1 MSTASTDLTRVAE
14 LLGIGRSAAY
24 NAAKAG
30 EFPFPCFRIG
40 GRWVVPAAP
49 LAEML
54 GITVADV
61 LGSTT
66 GEAA

>member
-1 MSTASTDLTRVAE
+1 MSTAATDLTRAAE
-14 LLGIGRSAAY
+14 LIGIGRSAAY

-30 EFPFPCFRIG
+30 NLPFPCFRIG
-40 GRWVVPAAP
+40 ARWVVPAAP

-61 LGSTT
+61 LGTT
-66 GEAA
+66 DEVAA